1 MIQAIKGKTL
11 PKLLYIP
18 LYAVDSKN
26 IGKYYPNLAC

>member
-1 MIQAIKGKTL
+1 MIQAIKGKKL